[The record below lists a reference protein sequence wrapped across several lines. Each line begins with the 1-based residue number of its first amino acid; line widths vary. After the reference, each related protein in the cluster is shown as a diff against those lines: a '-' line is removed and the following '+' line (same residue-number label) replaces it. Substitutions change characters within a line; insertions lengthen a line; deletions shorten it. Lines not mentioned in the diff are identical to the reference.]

1 MIEKIKK
8 NNKKRNLNIAVA
20 TIAGFLL
27 SSGMIYG
34 KTLELDGPI
43 TGTTKYEDD
52 VVNIAL
58 KEEKSKGNEL
68 ILKEATNSDKIT
80 VEGTNIYMH
89 HVVLEGG
96 TASPNN
102 TNGAIKTEKGDIAIE
117 VTNVLNIGSTST
129 SDNNIAAVYA
139 DGVEGSEKGRI
150 SLKAEAID
158 IFATGNKDVN
168 GIKTEKFG
176 VVNTNSGILN
186 IRTNNLNS
194 IEHHG
199 TFSAGIYN
207 EGETVIN
214 NTGDIYIE
222 TNSSINNAYGI
233 YVKGNDDSNSNVGI
247 NNGGTLLIDA
257 IGNETGEDAALKTEG
272 GSITITSKNT
282 TLTTGG
288 NEKNGIGIDAK
299 GGYIE
304 INGGL
309 EIKTNNVHDKT
320 DIAVKTTGASQVSLN
335 HKNELFDIKIKGQ
348 LKAEGTS
355 VIGLNLYGENSYLL
369 GGTSVENSA
378 TIDLGV
384 ANNAVWKNEG
394 DSKVN
399 TLFFTNG
406 IIDMTHE
413 SGKQTIEIG
422 EIGGNNGRIVMDIS
436 PDDSQTDYIK
446 INNGLTDQ
454 THHIETG
461 EESILSLKDYD
472 FTKDILI
479 GEAAKNVTLKGSYF
493 ANIGNIYDY
502 NLDLESKEKEE
513 DKDKNNWY
521 VTGVEKKEGAAVEG
535 VMDDLSLHH
544 MNAALARME
553 ADTLHKRLG
562 DIHSLKEGA
571 GVWAKVT
578 SGQME
583 SDKNGYFKND
593 YTMIQ
598 AGADKSE
605 TTATGTWTTGFAIHR
620 TEGKA
625 DFRNGDG
632 KNESTGISLYKSWVG
647 SDDKYL
653 SLVGKF
659 SHLKNEYKSYNVK
672 NEKME
677 ANYHTNAGTLSLE
690 YGKRFAKDNWYVQP
704 HTQVTYTR
712 LEGKNYN
719 TSSNIRVEQKDI
731 NSLIGKV
738 GVYAG
743 RDFGKSSHYVKAGA
757 LHEFKGDYGATI
769 KGADTS
775 TSKKIKGKDSWV
787 EIGIGGDIKV
797 GKPDSMNV
805 YYEVERTL
813 GGDIK
818 TNWQAT
824 VGVRYKF

>member
-34 KTLELDGPI
+34 ETVRLNDPIIESTDYSESYTDINKTND
-43 TGTTKYEDD
+43 
-52 VVNIAL
+52 
-58 KEEKSKGNEL
+58 EKEL
-68 ILKEATNSDKIT
+68 ILKKGDKDDIVINGQHLNLNHKIQAVVGSTNPYS
-80 VEGTNIYMH
+80 
-89 HVVLEGG
+89 
-96 TASPNN
+96 S
-102 TNGAIKTEKGDIAIE
+102 IKTEKGNITITAQELTLDSQLLKNNGTIAGI
-117 VTNVLNIGSTST
+117 
-129 SDNNIAAVYA
+129 YA
-139 DGVEGSEKGRI
+139 NGVNEAEKGLI
-150 SLKAEAID
+150 SLEV
-158 IFATGNKDVN
+158 GNIMISVAGN
-168 GIKTEKFG
+168 GNTTGIKTEKFG
-176 VVNTNSGILN
+176 AVNTNSKILN
-186 IRTNNLNS
+186 ISASDNLNS
-194 IEHHG
+194 NVSG
-199 TFSAGIYN
+199 SFSAGIYN
-207 EGETVIN
+207 EGETIIKN
-214 NTGDIYIE
+214 DATMNIRADSE
-222 TNSSINNAYGI
+222 KNNAYGI
-233 YVKGNDDSNSNVGI
+233 YVVGDDSSKVVI
-247 NNGGTLLIDA
+247 DNGGTLLIDA

-272 GSITITSKNT
+272 GSIAITSKNT

-309 EIKTNNVHDKT
+309 EIKTNNVHDKN
-320 DIAVKTTGASQVSLN
+320 DIAIKTTGASQVNLN

-355 VIGLNLYGENSYLL
+355 VIGLNLHGENSYLL

-413 SGKQTIEIG
+413 SGKQTIEI
-422 EIGGNNGRIVMDIS
+422 ETIGGDNGRIVMDIS

-446 INNGLTDQ
+446 INNGLSDQ

-461 EESILSLKDYD
+461 EKSILSLKDYD

-493 ANIGNIYDY
+493 ANIENIYDY
-502 NLDLESKEKEE
+502 NLDLESKEKEGE
-513 DKDKNNWY
+513 TGKNNWY

-632 KNESTGISLYKSWVG
+632 KNESTGISLYKSWLG
-647 SDDKYL
+647 NDSQYL
-653 SLVGKF
+653 DLVGKF

-704 HTQVTYTR
+704 HTQMTYTR

-743 RDFGKSSHYVKAGA
+743 RDFGKSSHYV

-797 GKPDSMNV
+797 GKTDSMNV

-824 VGVRYKF
+824 IGVRYKF

>member
-34 KTLELDGPI
+34 ETVRLNDPIIESTDYSESYTDINKTND
-43 TGTTKYEDD
+43 
-52 VVNIAL
+52 
-58 KEEKSKGNEL
+58 EKEL
-68 ILKEATNSDKIT
+68 ILKKGDKDDIVINGQHLNLNHKIQAVVGSTNPYS
-80 VEGTNIYMH
+80 
-89 HVVLEGG
+89 
-96 TASPNN
+96 S
-102 TNGAIKTEKGDIAIE
+102 IKTEKGNITITAQELTLDSQLLKNNGTIAGI
-117 VTNVLNIGSTST
+117 
-129 SDNNIAAVYA
+129 YA
-139 DGVEGSEKGRI
+139 NGVNEAEKGLI
-150 SLKAEAID
+150 SLEV
-158 IFATGNKDVN
+158 GNIMISVAGN
-168 GIKTEKFG
+168 GNTTGIKTEKFG
-176 VVNTNSGILN
+176 AVNTNSKILN
-186 IRTNNLNS
+186 ISASDNLNS
-194 IEHHG
+194 NVSG
-199 TFSAGIYN
+199 SFSAGIYN
-207 EGETVIN
+207 EGETIIKN
-214 NTGDIYIE
+214 DATMNIRADSE
-222 TNSSINNAYGI
+222 KNNAYGI
-233 YVKGNDDSNSNVGI
+233 YVVGDDSSKVVI
-247 NNGGTLLIDA
+247 DNGGTLLIDA

-272 GSITITSKNT
+272 GSIAITSKNT

-309 EIKTNNVHDKT
+309 EIKTNNVHDKN
-320 DIAVKTTGASQVSLN
+320 DIAIKTTGASQVNLN

-355 VIGLNLYGENSYLL
+355 VIGLNLHGENSYLL

-378 TIDLGV
+378 TIDLGI

-413 SGKQTIEIG
+413 SGKQTIEI
-422 EIGGNNGRIVMDIS
+422 ETIGGDNGRIVMDIS

-446 INNGLTDQ
+446 INNGLAVQ

-479 GEAAKNVTLKGSYF
+479 GEAAKNVILKGSYF

-502 NLDLESKEKEE
+502 NLDLESKEKEGE
-513 DKDKNNWY
+513 TGKNNWY

-632 KNESTGISLYKSWVG
+632 KNESTGISLYKSWLG
-647 SDDKYL
+647 NDSQYL
-653 SLVGKF
+653 DLVGKF

-704 HTQVTYTR
+704 HTQMTYTR

-797 GKPDSMNV
+797 GKTNSMNV

>member
-34 KTLELDGPI
+34 ETVSLNDPIIESTDYLDSYTEINKTND
-43 TGTTKYEDD
+43 
-52 VVNIAL
+52 
-58 KEEKSKGNEL
+58 EKEL
-68 ILKEATNSDKIT
+68 ILKKGDKDDIVINGQYLNLNHDIQNVSGSTNPYS
-80 VEGTNIYMH
+80 
-89 HVVLEGG
+89 
-96 TASPNN
+96 S
-102 TNGAIKTEKGDIAIE
+102 IKTEKGNIKITAQKLDLNSQLLNNNGKIAGI
-117 VTNVLNIGSTST
+117 
-129 SDNNIAAVYA
+129 YA
-139 DGVEGSEKGRI
+139 NGVNEAEKGLI
-150 SLKAEAID
+150 SLEV
-158 IFATGNKDVN
+158 GNITISVAGN
-168 GIKTEKFG
+168 GNTTGIKTEKFG
-176 VVNTNSGILN
+176 AVNTNSKILN
-186 IRTNNLNS
+186 ISASDNLNLNVS
-194 IEHHG
+194 G
-199 TFSAGIYN
+199 SFSAGIYN
-207 EGETVIN
+207 EGETIIKN
-214 NTGDIYIE
+214 DATMNIRADSE
-222 TNSSINNAYGI
+222 KNNAYGI
-233 YVKGNDDSNSNVGI
+233 YVVGDDSSKVVI
-247 NNGGTLLIDA
+247 DNGGTLLIDA

-272 GSITITSKNT
+272 GSIAITSKNT

-309 EIKTNNVHDKT
+309 EIKTNNVHDKN
-320 DIAVKTTGASQVSLN
+320 DIAIKTTGASQVNLN

-355 VIGLNLYGENSYLL
+355 VIGLNLHGENSYLL

-378 TIDLGV
+378 TIDLGI

-413 SGKQTIEIG
+413 SGKQTIEI
-422 EIGGNNGRIVMDIS
+422 ETIGGDNGRIVMDIS

-446 INNGLTDQ
+446 INNGLAVQ

-502 NLDLESKEKEE
+502 NLDLESKEKEGE
-513 DKDKNNWY
+513 TGKNNWY

-632 KNESTGISLYKSWVG
+632 KNESTGISLYKSWLG
-647 SDDKYL
+647 NDSQYL
-653 SLVGKF
+653 DLVGKF

-704 HTQVTYTR
+704 HTQMTYTR

-797 GKPDSMNV
+797 GKTDSMNV

>member
-34 KTLELDGPI
+34 EDIDVITGPI
-43 TGTTKYEDD
+43 TGSVEYKDEVT
-52 VVNIAL
+52 NIAKNPDL
-58 KEEKSKGNEL
+58 GEENNTNGL
-68 ILKEATNSDKIT
+68 ILKEKGNSDIVIKGKSFHLYNLMDN
-80 VEGTNIYMH
+80 VGDGTKTY
-89 HVVLEGG
+89 
-96 TASPNN
+96 S
-102 TNGAIKTEKGDIAIE
+102 AIKTEEGNIE
-117 VTNVLNIGSTST
+117 IEAERLNLFSTMYDVNGKT
-129 SDNNIAAVYA
+129 AGIYA
-139 DGVEGSEKGRI
+139 DGEEVEKGQI
-150 SLKAEAID
+150 SLNVKD
-158 IFATGNKDVN
+158 IQISVSGDKEVS

-176 VVNTNSGILN
+176 VVNTNSKTLVISS
-186 IRTNNLNS
+186 NNHNTINKGSTLS
-194 IEHHG
+194 
-199 TFSAGIYN
+199 TGIYN

-214 NTGDIYIE
+214 NTGDIYIK
-222 TNSSINNAYGI
+222 TTSNINNAYGI
-233 YVKGNDDSNSNVGI
+233 YVIGEDSSKVEI
-247 NNGGTLLIDA
+247 NNGDTLLIE
-257 IGNETGEDAALKTEG
+257 INGNETGKDAALKTEG
-272 GSITITSKNT
+272 GNITINSKNT
-282 TLTTGG
+282 ILTTDGSA
-288 NEKNGIGIDAK
+288 KDGIGIDAD
-299 GGYIE
+299 GGAI
-304 INGGL
+304 IVNGGL
-309 EIKTNNVHDKT
+309 EIKTNNVHDKN
-320 DIAVKTTGASQVSLN
+320 DIAVKTTGDSHVSLN

-355 VIGLNLYGENSYLL
+355 VIGLNLYGGNSYLL
-369 GGTSVENSA
+369 GGTSVEDSA
-378 TIDLGV
+378 TIDLGI

-413 SGKQTIEIG
+413 SGKQTIEI
-422 EIGGNNGRIVMDIS
+422 ETIGGDNGRIVMDIS

-446 INNGLTDQ
+446 INKALTDQ

-502 NLDLESKEKEE
+502 NLNLESEEK
-513 DKDKNNWY
+513 DKDKNNWF

-632 KNESTGISLYKSWVG
+632 KNESTGISLYKSWLG
-647 SDDKYL
+647 NDSQYL
-653 SLVGKF
+653 DLVGKF

-704 HTQVTYTR
+704 HTQMTYTR

-797 GKPDSMNV
+797 GKTDSMNV

>member
-34 KTLELDGPI
+34 ETVRLNDPIIESTDYSESYTDINKTND
-43 TGTTKYEDD
+43 
-52 VVNIAL
+52 
-58 KEEKSKGNEL
+58 EKEL
-68 ILKEATNSDKIT
+68 ILKKGDKDDIVINGQHLNLNHKIQAVVGSTNPYS
-80 VEGTNIYMH
+80 
-89 HVVLEGG
+89 
-96 TASPNN
+96 S
-102 TNGAIKTEKGDIAIE
+102 IKTEKGNITITAQELTLDSQLLKNNGTIAGI
-117 VTNVLNIGSTST
+117 
-129 SDNNIAAVYA
+129 YA
-139 DGVEGSEKGRI
+139 NGVNEAEKGLI
-150 SLKAEAID
+150 SLEV
-158 IFATGNKDVN
+158 GNIMISVAGN
-168 GIKTEKFG
+168 GNTTGIKTEKFG
-176 VVNTNSGILN
+176 AVNTNSKILN
-186 IRTNNLNS
+186 ISASDNLNS
-194 IEHHG
+194 NVSG
-199 TFSAGIYN
+199 SFSAGIYN
-207 EGETVIN
+207 EGETIIKN
-214 NTGDIYIE
+214 DATMNIRADSE
-222 TNSSINNAYGI
+222 KNNAYGI
-233 YVKGNDDSNSNVGI
+233 YVVGDDSSKVVI
-247 NNGGTLLIDA
+247 DNGGTLLIDA

-272 GSITITSKNT
+272 GSIAITSKNT

-309 EIKTNNVHDKT
+309 EIKTNNVHDKN
-320 DIAVKTTGASQVSLN
+320 DIAIKTTGASQVNLN

-355 VIGLNLYGENSYLL
+355 VIGLNLHGENSYLL

-378 TIDLGV
+378 TIDLGI

-413 SGKQTIEIG
+413 SGKQTIEI
-422 EIGGNNGRIVMDIS
+422 ETIGGDNGRIVMDIS

-446 INNGLTDQ
+446 INNGLAVQ

-479 GEAAKNVTLKGSYF
+479 GEAAKNIILKGSYF

-502 NLDLESKEKEE
+502 NLDLESKEKEGE
-513 DKDKNNWY
+513 TGKNNWY

-632 KNESTGISLYKSWVG
+632 KNESTGISLYKSWLG
-647 SDDKYL
+647 NDSQYL
-653 SLVGKF
+653 DLVGKF

-704 HTQVTYTR
+704 HTQMTYTR

-797 GKPDSMNV
+797 GKTNSMNV